1 MRLAT
6 IWAIPAMPFAERL
19 RRTGDWAAMTL
30 AAGLPTRVRY
40 WAFIQVGAEAI
51 RPDEQVT
58 VPTFVELLDRASQG
72 GPRS

>member
-6 IWAIPAMPFAERL
+6 IWAIPAIPFAERL

-58 VPTFVELLDRASQG
+58 VPTFVELLDRAPQG